1 MILCILICA
10 GEIIGKRMNH
20 RKTIIAKQAERLKS
34 EKRPNVVLIVAD
46 DYGHRFF
53 YFPGQHFIFFNI
65 SVLSKTGYRYND
77 IGYHQD
83 VIKTPN
89 LDDISAKGVRL
100 ENYYVQP
107 LCWGML

>member
-1 MILCILICA
+1 MLLCILICA

-53 YFPGQHFIFFNI
+53 DFLRQNSFFILI
-65 SVLSKTGYRYND
+65 LQKELKYPR
-77 IGYHQD
+77 
-83 VIKTPN
+83 
-89 LDDISAKGVRL
+89 
-100 ENYYVQP
+100 
-107 LCWGML
+107 